1 MRYTRFSP
9 IAAGV
14 LLLLLA
20 DQPPTFA
27 RGNQVGHED
36 PWNSERIER
45 LPPEVRSAV
54 IRMCGNAARAAHYF
68 VTFFDNSRVIKLHFE
83 HLHCDEQARFC
94 RGTSCLRQEYITK
107 GGHYRLQKSYYGR
120 DDD

>member
-1 MRYTRFSP
+1 MRYTQFPP
-9 IAAGV
+9 IAAGA

-27 RGNQVGHED
+27 RGSQVGYED
-36 PWNSERIER
+36 RWNSERIDR

-54 IRMCGNAARAAHYF
+54 TRMCGNAARAAHYF

-83 HLHCDEQARFC
+83 QQARFC
-94 RGTSCLRQEYITK
+94 RGTSCLRQEYIST
-107 GGHYRLQKSYYGR
+107 GGHYRLQRPITAATTTDRQSS
-120 DDD
+120 